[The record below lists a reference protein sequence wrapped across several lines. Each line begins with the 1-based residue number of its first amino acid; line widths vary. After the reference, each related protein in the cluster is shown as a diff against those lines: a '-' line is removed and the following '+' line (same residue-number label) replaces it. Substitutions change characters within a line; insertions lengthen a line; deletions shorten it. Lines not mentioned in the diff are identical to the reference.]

1 MACISFI
8 LLFNHQ
14 QKRLSSEERRY
25 LLLEQFSD
33 TVLFDYDIAKDTIR
47 FTSNAEKLFLIHDL
61 VQSSFLKNFDQSYI
75 YAADAMAFR
84 QMLSGDYSQR
94 EARIRL
100 LNPES
105 RQYFW

>member
-1 MACISFI
+1 MATGILLGATAVAYISFI

-47 FTSNAEKLFLIHDL
+47 FTSMRKSCFN
-61 VQSSFLKNFDQSYI
+61 S
-75 YAADAMAFR
+75 
-84 QMLSGDYSQR
+84 
-94 EARIRL
+94 
-100 LNPES
+100 
-105 RQYFW
+105 